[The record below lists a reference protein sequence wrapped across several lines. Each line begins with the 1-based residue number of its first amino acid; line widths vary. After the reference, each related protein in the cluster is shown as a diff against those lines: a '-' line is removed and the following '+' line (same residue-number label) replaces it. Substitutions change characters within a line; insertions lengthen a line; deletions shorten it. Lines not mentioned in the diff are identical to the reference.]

1 MAKFKIPR
9 YKYKGDTI
17 PLQDFYQDAM
27 NYQSPI
33 ELIHRGWETKVED
46 DIFKAILNYGIN
58 VDKDELIKALEYDR
72 DQYEKGYADGCRG
85 AMDRI
90 KAEVAR
96 EIFAEIEKLS
106 RKFMNDQHY
115 IFGDMLWDINE
126 LKKKYTG
133 ENN

>member
-1 MAKFKIPR
+1 MAEFKIPR
-9 YKYKGDTI
+9 YKYKGDAI
-17 PLQDFYQDAM
+17 PLQDFYRDAM

-33 ELIHRGWETKVED
+33 ELIHQGLETKVEN

-58 VDKDELIKALEYDR
+58 VDKDELIKALKYDR

-96 EIFAEIEKLS
+96 EIFEEIYEDC
-106 RKFMNDQHY
+106 FDQFGY
-115 IFGDMLWDINE
+115 IDYDALDE

-133 ENN
+133 KNN